1 MNLYKIIGGDGKEYG
16 PISADQ
22 LRQWVA
28 ENRANGQTQIRLE
41 GEMEWKPLSAFAEF
55 ADCLAQK
62 QFAAQTP
69 SISAAPAP
77 VADLIATDYTL
88 DIGECVSAGW
98 ALIQNKFGL
107 VVGGAAVYLLI
118 QAGIGGIGNIPL
130 LGPLISLANFIF
142 LAGPLKAGLYSFL
155 LKAIRGE
162 PVEVGEVFSCFR
174 DYYLQ
179 TILAYVVTIL
189 LTLLVAVPGGAAAGF
204 AIFQMVRHHAV
215 DAFHL
220 TVTVLGFVVSLV
232 PAIYVSV
239 SYFFALVLVFD
250 RRMGFWDA
258 MELSRKMV
266 GKHWWTVFALSVVSG
281 LILAAGFFACC
292 VGLVV
297 STPVAVGAM
306 MCAYERI
313 FASNRALQT

>member
-1 MNLYKIIGGDGKEYG
+1 MNLYRIIGGDGKEYG

-62 QFAAQTP
+62 SVPPAIA
-69 SISAAPAP
+69 SSMAPGAP
-77 VADLIATDYTL
+77 VTDLLATDYSL

-118 QAGIGGIGNIPL
+118 QVGVGGFGYIPL

-142 LAGPLKAGLYSFL
+142 IAGPLKAGLYSFL
-155 LKAIRGE
+155 LKAVRGQ

-174 DYYLQ
+174 ECYLQ
-179 TILAYVVTIL
+179 TILAYVVTVL
-189 LTLLVAVPGGAAAGF
+189 LTLLVAVPGCAASGF

-215 DAFHL
+215 DTFHL
-220 TVTVLGFVVSLV
+220 TVSVLGLLVSLV
-232 PAIYVSV
+232 PAVYVSV

-250 RRMGFWDA
+250 RRLGFWDA

-266 GKHWWTVFALSVVSG
+266 GKHWGTVFALSVVCG
-281 LILAAGFFACC
+281 LILVAGFFACC

-313 FASNRALQT
+313 FASNRVPQT